1 MNVKM
6 AAMPQTSATTDLYE
20 LTKPRLTLMVVLTAV
35 LGVWLGG
42 VTHGFPTPVTAVAAV
57 LGTLLLAS
65 GAAALNMW
73 WEADLDARMRRTAR
87 RPIPAGRISPTVALL
102 FGFTLLVTG
111 GIILAAFVNQATLVL
126 GLVTVLF
133 YVVIYTPLKT
143 VTSLATL
150 IGAIPGALPP
160 AMGWTAVTGEFS
172 PGAWALFAILF
183 FWQLPHFY
191 AIAYMHR
198 DDYRDGGF
206 VMLSNREDGGL
217 RLAVHSLVHTLLLG
231 AASVSL
237 FAIGITGGLYL
248 AVALL
253 LAAAFL
259 YFSVLFLR
267 ERSWERARRVMLF
280 SLLYLPALIL
290 GVVIDR
296 LI

>member
-6 AAMPQTSATTDLYE
+6 AAMPQTSATSDLYE

-42 VTHGFPTPVTAVAAV
+42 MTHGFPGAFTAVAAV
-57 LGTLLLAS
+57 VGTLLLAS

-73 WEADLDARMRRTAR
+73 WEADLDARMERTAG

-102 FGFTLLVTG
+102 FGFTLLATG
-111 GIILAAFVNQATLVL
+111 GVFLAAFVNQATLVL

-160 AMGWTAVTGEFS
+160 AMGWTAVTGELS

-191 AIAYMHR
+191 AIAFMYR

-206 VMLSNREDGGL
+206 VMLSNRDDDGL
-217 RLAVHSLVHTLLLG
+217 RLALHTLAHTLLLG
-231 AASVSL
+231 LASVSL
-237 FAIGITGGLYL
+237 FALGITGAVYL
-248 AVALL
+248 IVALL
-253 LAAAFL
+253 LAAVFV
-259 YFSVLFLR
+259 YFSFLFLR
-267 ERSWERARRVMLF
+267 ERSRERARRVMLF
-280 SLLYLPALIL
+280 SLLYLPSLIL
-290 GVVIDR
+290 GVVVDR